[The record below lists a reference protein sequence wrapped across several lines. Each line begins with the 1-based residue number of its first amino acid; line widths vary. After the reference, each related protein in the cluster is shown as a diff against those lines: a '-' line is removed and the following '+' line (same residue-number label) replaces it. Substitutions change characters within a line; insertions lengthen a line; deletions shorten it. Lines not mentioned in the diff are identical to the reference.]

1 MKQIKYIAMLPLI
14 FTSLSFA
21 SAYQFST
28 VEEMQYVSLPAF
40 SSIGVKYHLHSE
52 YQGIECKSETAG
64 ARLDA
69 QMWGNNDGSYTNA
82 TFPITIGL
90 NENHRGDISGKII
103 ITNPN
108 ATAADVTCRYL
119 VG

>member
-21 SAYQFST
+21 SAFQFST

-69 QMWGNNDGSYTNA
+69 QMWGNKDESFSGGTL
-82 TFPITIGL
+82 PITIGL
-90 NENHRGDISGKII
+90 NGNHRADTRGKII
-103 ITNPN
+103 ITNSSS
-108 ATAADVTCRYL
+108 TAADVTCRYL
-119 VG
+119 LD

>member
-1 MKQIKYIAMLPLI
+1 MLPLI

-40 SSIGVKYHLHSE
+40 SSIGVEYHLDSE
-52 YQGIECKSETAG
+52 HQGIECKSETAG
-64 ARLDA
+64 ARMDA
-69 QMWGNNDGSYTNA
+69 QMWRNDESFKINGNL
-82 TFPITIGL
+82 PISIFL
-90 NENHRGDISGKII
+90 NENHRAYTSGKII
-103 ITNPN
+103 ITNEN
-108 ATAADVTCRYL
+108 STAADVTCRYL